1 MPRALSPHGGP
12 GAATRPAAAPP
23 ADPADR
29 PDPEGGP
36 ERDPAV
42 RTPAA
47 AVQGPTVQDVA
58 VQDGTAAEEDAG
70 ITTGALARRL
80 GVSPTTIRSWERR
93 YGIGPDRH
101 SPGHHRRYLPPDVE
115 RLETMC
121 HLTAQGLPPAEA
133 ARVCN
138 RPPAPTDP
146 PGGAAATPAAP
157 PPAAPAPAAS
167 PPVSAGDA
175 PAEDRPAGRVGGGHT
190 LPVGPA
196 GALCRG
202 LARAA
207 VRLDDPAMHELLAAG
222 FATHGVVAGWEE
234 LAAPVLRAVG
244 AKWAVSGGRYVE
256 VEHLLSCAIGRA
268 LQRVGPDT
276 PAEHPGRRAVLLAA
290 APEEMHVLP
299 LQALAAA
306 LTERRVPVRLFGAG
320 VPTVGLTA
328 AVLRTGPAAVVLW
341 SQSRSSADPRGL
353 AALSTARWGPP
364 GARQH
369 AALYAAGPGWT
380 GRDLP
385 PGVARL
391 HSLSQAVGELEP
403 PGPAR

>member
-1 MPRALSPHGGP
+1 MPRRLSQHGGP
-12 GAATRPAAAPP
+12 GTPARTAAAPP
-23 ADPADR
+23 ADPAG
-29 PDPEGGP
+29 PD
-36 ERDPAV
+36 A
-42 RTPAA
+42 
-47 AVQGPTVQDVA
+47 A
-58 VQDGTAAEEDAG
+58 VQDGTIAAEEAG
-70 ITTGALARRL
+70 ISTGALARRL

-115 RLETMC
+115 RLELMC
-121 HLTAQGLPPAEA
+121 HLTVQGLPPAEA
-133 ARVCN
+133 ARVCR
-138 RPPAPTDP
+138 RPSGAAPTA
-146 PGGAAATPAAP
+146 G
-157 PPAAPAPAAS
+157 APAA
-167 PPVSAGDA
+167 ADTA
-175 PAEDRPAGRVGGGHT
+175 PAEDRPAPRTGGGHT

-207 VRLDDPAMHELLAAG
+207 VRLDDPAMHELLAISL
-222 FATHGVVAGWEE
+222 ATHGVVATWEE

-276 PAEHPGRRAVLLAA
+276 PPERPGRRAVLLAA

-306 LTERRVPVRLFGAG
+306 LTERGIPVRLFGAG

-328 AVLRTGPAAVVLW
+328 AVVRTGPAAVVLW
-341 SQSRSSADPRGL
+341 SQSRTSADPRGL
-353 AALSTARWGPP
+353 AALSTAEWGQP
-364 GARQH
+364 GARQR
-369 AALYAAGPGWT
+369 AALYAAGPGWS

>member
-1 MPRALSPHGGP
+1 MARRLSQHGGA
-12 GAATRPAAAPP
+12 GAPARPSPAPSAGP
-23 ADPADR
+23 AG
-29 PDPEGGP
+29 PD
-36 ERDPAV
+36 
-42 RTPAA
+42 A
-47 AVQGPTVQDVA
+47 AVQDDMV
-58 VQDGTAAEEDAG
+58 AAEGAG
-70 ITTGALARRL
+70 ISTGALARRL

-93 YGIGPDRH
+93 YGIGPERH

-115 RLETMC
+115 RLELMC

-133 ARVCN
+133 ARVCK
-138 RPPAPTDP
+138 RPP
-146 PGGAAATPAAP
+146 G
-157 PPAAPAPAAS
+157 AAPAA
-167 PPVSAGDA
+167 
-175 PAEDRPAGRVGGGHT
+175 AEDQPAQRTGGGHT

-207 VRLDDPAMHELLAAG
+207 VRLDDPAMHELLATG
-222 FATHGVVAGWEE
+222 LATHGVVATWEE

-276 PAEHPGRRAVLLAA
+276 PPEDPGRRAVLLAA

-306 LTERRVPVRLFGAG
+306 LTERGIPVRLFGAG

-328 AVLRTGPAAVVLW
+328 AVVRTGPAAVVLW
-341 SQSRSSADPRGL
+341 SQSRTSADPRGL
-353 AALSTARWGPP
+353 AALSTAEWGQP
-364 GARQH
+364 GARQR
-369 AALYAAGPGWT
+369 AALYAAGPGWS

-385 PGVARL
+385 PGVTRL
-391 HSLSQAVGELEP
+391 HSLSQAVGELER

>member
-1 MPRALSPHGGP
+1 MPRPLSQHGGP
-12 GAATRPAAAPP
+12 DAAARPADAPP
-23 ADPADR
+23 AGP
-29 PDPEGGP
+29 PDLAGP
-36 ERDPAV
+36 DQDPAV
-42 RTPAA
+42 QP
-47 AVQGPTVQDVA
+47 PA
-58 VQDGTAAEEDAG
+58 VQDGTAAGEDAG

-138 RPPAPTDP
+138 RPPAPPEPAGRT
-146 PGGAAATPAAP
+146 AATPTAP
-157 PPAAPAPAAS
+157 PP
-167 PPVSAGDA
+167 VRTGDA
-175 PAEDRPAGRVGGGHT
+175 PAEDRPADRVGGGHT

-222 FATHGVVAGWEE
+222 FATHGVVATWED

-268 LQRVGPDT
+268 LQRVGPDS
-276 PAEHPGRRAVLLAA
+276 PPEQPGRRAVLLAA

-328 AVLRTGPAAVVLW
+328 AVVRTGPAAVVLW

>member
-1 MPRALSPHGGP
+1 M
-12 GAATRPAAAPP
+12 
-23 ADPADR
+23 
-29 PDPEGGP
+29 
-36 ERDPAV
+36 
-42 RTPAA
+42 A
-47 AVQGPTVQDVA
+47 AV
-58 VQDGTAAEEDAG
+58 AAEGAG
-70 ITTGALARRL
+70 ISTGALARRL

-101 SPGHHRRYLPPDVE
+101 NPGHHRRYLPPDVE
-115 RLETMC
+115 RLELMC
-121 HLTAQGLPPAEA
+121 RLTAQGLPPAEA

-138 RPPAPTDP
+138 RPS
-146 PGGAAATPAAP
+146 GAAPGADG
-157 PPAAPAPAAS
+157 APAPVPA
-167 PPVSAGDA
+167 PEA
-175 PAEDRPAGRVGGGHT
+175 PAEGRPANRIGGGHA

-222 FATHGVVAGWEE
+222 FATHGVVATWEE

-268 LQRVGPDT
+268 LQRVGPDA
-276 PAEHPGRRAVLLAA
+276 PPEHSGRRAVLLAA
-290 APEEMHVLP
+290 APDEMHVLP
-299 LQALAAA
+299 LQALGAA
-306 LTERRVPVRLFGAG
+306 LTERGIPVRLFGAA

-328 AVLRTGPAAVVLW
+328 AVVRTGPAAVVLW
-341 SQSRSSADPRGL
+341 SQSRTSADPRGL
-353 AALSTARWGPP
+353 AMLSTAEWGPP
-364 GARQH
+364 GARQR
-369 AALYAAGPGWT
+369 AALYAAGPGWS

-403 PGPAR
+403 PAPAR